1 MLYPALLRNVL
12 MHLALADLFRARWSD
27 RVQEEWIVALL
38 KVRPGL
44 TRERLARVR
53 TLMAAHVDDAL
64 VSGYEHL
71 IEQFTLPDPD
81 DRHVLAAAIHG
92 SATVIVT
99 ANLRD
104 FPPSV
109 LTGHGVAAQH
119 PDAFLLDRFVSNPGE
134 VLGALRTL
142 RLDLKNPPRT
152 VVELLSLMERQNLAA
167 SAAALRP
174 LSPSRLTIPAP
185 PRHTPH
191 HGSGV

>member
-1 MLYPALLRNVL
+1 VSGAAPFVAFLDASVLYPALLRNIL

-27 RVQEEWIVALL
+27 RVQEEWIAALL
-38 KVRPGL
+38 KVRPDL
-44 TRERLARVR
+44 THQRLARVR
-53 TLMAAHVDDAL
+53 ALMEAHVGNAL

-71 IEQFTLPDPD
+71 IAQLTLPDPD

-92 SATVIVT
+92 GATVIVT

-104 FPPSV
+104 FPAAT
-109 LTGHGVAAQH
+109 LAGHGIVARH
-119 PDAFLLDRFVSNPGE
+119 PDAFLLDRFASSPGD
-134 VLGALRTL
+134 VLDTLRTL

-174 LSPSRLTIPAP
+174 FADAL
-185 PRHTPH
+185 
-191 HGSGV
+191 